1 MLEDKACPTQT
12 LVIPMQIASLSSQ
25 NRIEQTCGKCFGR
38 RDVGELGRKTGTAN
52 QLLESALDVYKRQ
65 AQQPRGVGLAR
76 NLVAF
81 AILHREQALSL
92 IHIYRIRKRPRAFA
106 ARGARSR
113 KLASL
118 RPGAMRKKGFRCI
131 QSPAQNF
138 RIRWF
143 LAMGR
148 ALFCRR
154 VGIVAVRI
162 PLYPKRSCQQSCNSR
177 RSSEVRR
184 PSSPCSRTRPSQLR
198 LS

>member
-1 MLEDKACPTQT
+1 MA
-12 LVIPMQIASLSSQ
+12 
-25 NRIEQTCGKCFGR
+25 
-38 RDVGELGRKTGTAN
+38 
-52 QLLESALDVYKRQ
+52 KR
-65 AQQPRGVGLAR
+65 
-76 NLVAF
+76 
-81 AILHREQALSL
+81 H
-92 IHIYRIRKRPRAFA
+92 RIRKRPRAFA

-162 PLYPKRSCQQSCNSR
+162 PLYRRDRVSNRAIVGEARRCGVHPRHARGQGLPNSDSRDPNADRQPFEPKQDRTKLAASASAAAMSE
-177 RSSEVRR
+177 SSEERPVRLTSFLKAPSYSCFHSSGTENLSGSTIPR
-184 PSSPCSRTRPSQLR
+184 APASLRTRLQSSPPSI
-198 LS
+198 STVVA